1 MAENPKKFRKQVCY
15 FIPQM
20 GKIKY
25 SKKCKAF
32 IIPVEVVEKLSKKC
46 LRKSKRVGNKLL
58 RKLIKKWNKRIVLK
72 ACAKRQLKRKK
83 KWSFA

>member
-1 MAENPKKFRKQVCY
+1 MAENPKKFRKKVCY

-25 SKKCKAF
+25 SKKCKSF
-32 IIPVEVVEKLSKKC
+32 IIPVKVVEKLSKKC

-72 ACAKRQLKRKK
+72 ACAKRRCKK
-83 KWSFA
+83 KNK

>member
-1 MAENPKKFRKQVCY
+1 MAKYPKKLRKEVCY

-32 IIPVEVVEKLSKKC
+32 IIPVEVVEKLKKKC
-46 LRKSKRVGNKLL
+46 LRKSKTVSNKLL

-72 ACAKRQLKRKK
+72 ACAKRQLKKK
-83 KWSFA
+83 NR

>member
-1 MAENPKKFRKQVCY
+1 MAKYPKKLRKEVCY

-25 SKKCKAF
+25 SKKCKAY
-32 IIPVEVVEKLSKKC
+32 IIPIEVVEKLKKKC
-46 LRKSKRVGNKLL
+46 IHKSKRVGNKLL
-58 RKLIKKWNKRIVLK
+58 KKLIKKWNKRIVLK
-72 ACAKRQLKRKK
+72 ACAKRQCKRKE